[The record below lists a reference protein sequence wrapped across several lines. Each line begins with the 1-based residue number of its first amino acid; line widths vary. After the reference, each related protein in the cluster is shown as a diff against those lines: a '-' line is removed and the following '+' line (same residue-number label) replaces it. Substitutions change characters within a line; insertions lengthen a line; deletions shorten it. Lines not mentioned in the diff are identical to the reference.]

1 MSWVRNLILYLH
13 IFFQKNTKYIVLD
26 HEIKDIDFNLGDGT
40 EAYFAC
46 TTVFEGE
53 TLVLGGKREYN
64 QFSKVESCGLKRI
77 NTLPFTKNLYAQVY
91 CGTYN
96 FKRTFGQL
104 LEDMES
110 RSNDYGDDY
119 SDDGNI
125 DYGDDEVDLFKV
137 KTIEIALICRH
148 QQCFT

>member
-1 MSWVRNLILYLH
+1 MS
-13 IFFQKNTKYIVLD
+13 KKYQTYVHKFLD
-26 HEIKDIDFNLGDGT
+26 HEIKGIDFNLGDGT

-77 NTLPFTKNLYAQVY
+77 NTLPFTENLYAQVY
-91 CGTYN
+91 CGTYT
-96 FKRTFGQL
+96 FKR
-104 LEDMES
+104 S
-110 RSNDYGDDY
+110 Y
-119 SDDGNI
+119 SDEDFDYMNYEDPEEI
-125 DYGDDEVDLFKV
+125 DYEDLFKPRS
-137 KTIEIALICRH
+137 IEIALIYRH